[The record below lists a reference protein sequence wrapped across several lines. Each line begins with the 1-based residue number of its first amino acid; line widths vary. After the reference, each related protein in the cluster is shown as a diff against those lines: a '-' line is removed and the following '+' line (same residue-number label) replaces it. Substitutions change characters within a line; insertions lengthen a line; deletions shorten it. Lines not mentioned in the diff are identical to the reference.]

1 MKKRDVVLLLS
12 MGLFFGSCKS
22 GKQLAYFQDLN
33 SETAKVQQVRIAA
46 ENPLKLQSDDQVQIV
61 ISSISPE
68 AAQLFNLM
76 GSAITSGGAGSQVLQ
91 SIYTISPSGNVT
103 IPGIGDIKIAGLTT
117 DQAKIAVRDAVV
129 PFLKDA
135 VVSTTLMNFRVTIMG
150 EVTRPSTLQI
160 TGEKINV
167 LEALGMAGDL
177 TVFAKRNNIKVIRK
191 AGDKVEVANLD
202 LNSSE
207 VMRSP
212 FYNLR
217 QNDVVYVEPV
227 KRKGLQSE
235 NLNVII
241 PIVTSFISLGIVAI
255 SRLK

>member
-1 MKKRDVVLLLS
+1 MKTKLMISLTVVLLF
-12 MGLFFGSCKS
+12 MMSCKT

-33 SETAKVQQVRIAA
+33 ENAEKVQQVRTAA
-46 ENPLKLQSDDQVQIV
+46 ENPLRLQPDDQVQIV

-76 GSAITSGGAGSQVLQ
+76 GSAIVSGTASQMMQ
-91 SIYTISPSGNVT
+91 SVYTISPSGNVT

-117 DQAKIAVRDAVV
+117 DQAKAVV
-129 PFLKDA
+129 KEAVAPYLKDA
-135 VVSTTLMNFRVTIMG
+135 VVSATLINFRVTIMG
-150 EVTRPSTLQI
+150 EVLRPSTLQVA
-160 TGEKINV
+160 GEKMNV

-191 AGDKVEVANLD
+191 SGDKVEVAHLD

-217 QNDVVYVEPV
+217 QNDIVYVEPI
-227 KRKGLQSE
+227 KRKGLQAE
-235 NLNVII
+235 NLNVVI
-241 PIVTSFISLGIVAI
+241 PIITSFISLGIVAL
-255 SRLK
+255 SRLR